1 MPRPTS
7 GLRRR
12 RTALF
17 AIAVLILMTGGAES
31 DVVEGANDPRS
42 STSSQ
47 ELVPPLEGSST
58 ADLQVV
64 GAPKN
69 HDLGSAGADPVQ
81 LQSEGDNEDNGEDD
95 EDLSLSDNEHASLDF
110 TEPFQWRKNGWHCSS
125 ISSSRDACQFPLSP
139 ELEHDAASS
148 RSLLG
153 ASTEVVKKSC
163 HKSCKTCHYGTNK
176 YDDCTSCANQ
186 SHKLTP
192 ERLVHLNGKKVPYG
206 YCWDGKTCH
215 KSCKTCNGMKDN
227 ECTSC
232 PGKTTTTEGTLL
244 AARKFT
250 QNKIAS
256 PSRHLLG
263 TRPHKIVVNTKV
275 PSGSCQALPE
285 LKDFNPSLGVK
296 CRYSECRDAVTGVTA
311 GFAPTDK
318 KVCSRICLM
327 GGSLTKV
334 THLRRHDNPES
345 KTGERIVDKMFG
357 YESSPVC
364 ALHKTVMCTKNTAFH
379 DGNCQK
385 FRNQAGGKA
394 EDCVENNCE
403 VRKEVSCVAI
413 LPYRGTAVYTREGF
427 LPLKDVTKELGTNL
441 DAYKNECKH
450 AINPCATLPMLA

>member
-153 ASTEVVKKSC
+153 ARTEVDKNS
-163 HKSCKTCHYGTNK
+163 
-176 YDDCTSCANQ
+176 
-186 SHKLTP
+186 LP
-192 ERLVHLNGKKVPYG
+192 
-206 YCWDGKTCH
+206 WDGKTCH
-215 KSCKTCNGMKDN
+215 KSCKTCSGMKDN
-227 ECTSC
+227 DCTSC
-232 PGKTTTTEGTLL
+232 AEGTLL
-244 AARKFT
+244 AAQKFT
-250 QNKIAS
+250 VTIVS
-256 PSRHLLG
+256 PARPLGMNLEFFNHLLS
-263 TRPHKIVVNTKV
+263 TNHIFRKKV
-275 PSGSCQALPE
+275 PSGSCLALPE
-285 LKDFNPSLGVK
+285 LKDFNPLLGVK

-311 GFAPTDK
+311 GFAPTEK

-327 GGSLTKV
+327 GGSHTKV
-334 THLRRHDNPES
+334 RNLRRHDNPES
-345 KTGERIVDKMFG
+345 KTGERRVDNMFG
-357 YESSPVC
+357 SFTPSAGWTTRESSPVC
-364 ALHKTVMCTKNTAFH
+364 ALHKTVMCTKNKAFH
-379 DGNCQK
+379 AGNCQK
-385 FRNQAGGKA
+385 FRKKQAGGKA
-394 EDCVENNCE
+394 EDCVAENCE
-403 VRKEVSCVAI
+403 VQKEVSCVAI
-413 LPYRGTAVYTREGF
+413 FPYKGTAAYTRDGF
-427 LPLKDVTKELGTNL
+427 EPLKDVTKELGTNL
-441 DAYKNECKH
+441 GAYINECKH